1 MMQLNI
7 HDSTLKRVGSINN
20 DLPEALHYFNDNW
33 HRYLTEGT
41 STFDF
46 SVNKVNPTYA
56 LLTLQSYISFSYDDE
71 DYLFNII
78 NIQQDHSSMTIQCE
92 NLNFELISEEVEAYS
107 NTKRHSIV
115 WYLKNAAKITDNVV
129 EIGNNPFSLV
139 DEDNSNPILT
149 FDSTETKLA
158 RIISICDSFKAEFQF
173 KTKLKNDGTLYNITI
188 DLYEAGGVGQKR
200 KDVTLFYGKNVDGIT
215 STGDRTSTFF
225 NSTTVTD
232 SNGKFNWKA
241 VEGKYYNSDGQLE
254 FYKDA
259 GSNVAYAPLSRDMF
273 PSQIKS
279 ANSDQ
284 FTNKNLQTA
293 ATSNDSLWDYAV
305 SQFKLY
311 AYPQMTYEVVVAVNA
326 VTNALGND
334 RKLDIGDTI
343 IVQDKTFDKSEGG
356 LILSA
361 RVSEQEIS
369 FTNPA
374 NNKITFS
381 NFVRLKSQISAD
393 LLSRMKDI
401 VNENTPYRAELET
414 TNGVQFK
421 NSAGSTTLTA
431 RIYFGSDSTETKADS
446 YSWTKDGI
454 LVTNVQEITVD
465 ASEIDGKAV
474 YAYKATVNEKVVGTA
489 SVTITNVN
497 DGAQGPQGPQGLK
510 GDPGATGIPGQAG
523 ADGKTS
529 YLHIA
534 YATNSTGTAGFDVSN
549 ATGKTYIGQYTDFT
563 SADST
568 DPSKYTWSLIKGDKG
583 DKGDTGPQGPQG
595 ERGIAGATGTTGSPG
610 PKGADGRSSYIHI
623 KYAPVINPTD
633 SQITDTPNA
642 YIGVYTDY
650 NQSDSTSASAY
661 TWSKWQGED
670 GANGVAGAKGADGRT
685 TYVHFA
691 YANSTNGQTNFSTS
705 YFDGALYMGTLTDYT
720 QTDST
725 NYAAYTWSRLKGDKG
740 DKGDQGVQG
749 IQGLQGPAGTQGV
762 AGPKGA
768 DGKTQYTHIAYANSA
783 DGKTDFSTSDSNR
796 AYIGMYVDFNINDST
811 TPSDYSWTLVKG
823 ADGTQ
828 GTPGKPG
835 TDGKTP
841 YFHTAWSYSADG
853 TDGFTTVY
861 PNLNLFTGTSDKPST
876 STGGSWNI
884 ATIGV
889 YKTPKVGQEYTLS
902 VEVPETD
909 HDVLMEVHG
918 WNNAGRRVGWSL
930 FSTVIKSG
938 GKAHITF
945 TWPDPKDSGVTQ
957 LAANLAWT
965 NGGDTGTY
973 SYCKSKLEIGNTAT
987 PYMQSSSE
995 AKTSDWPSYIGQYTD
1010 FTQADSTNPSDYTWS
1025 LIRGNDGKDGADGK
1039 DGIAG
1044 KDGVGIKTTVITY
1057 AISTSGTTAPTTGWT
1072 AQVPTLIK
1080 GQCLW
1085 TQTTWVYTD
1094 NTTETG
1100 YTVSYNAKDGNNG
1113 SNGIA
1118 GKDGVG
1124 IKTTVITYASHTNGI
1139 TAPTTGYTTTVPSV
1153 PAGQFLW
1160 TKTVWTYTDNSSET
1174 GYSVA
1179 MMGLKG
1185 DKGDP
1190 GNNGTNGIAGK
1201 DGKGIKATAITYQA
1215 STNGTTAPTGTWSAS
1230 VPTVAKGSFLWTR
1243 TIWTYTDNATE
1254 TGYAVAYMGT
1264 NGNNGNDGIAGKDGV
1279 GIKTTTITYAGST
1292 SGTTVPTSG
1301 WTSTVPTV
1309 AAGSYLW
1316 TKTVWAYTDNTI
1328 ETGYSVGKMGNTG
1341 PAGPAGSNGN
1351 PGKVVSDT
1359 EPTTKFK
1366 GLTWKY
1372 SGVVDMTLGDGTKI
1386 LAGTEYYWNGTV
1398 WALYEINAH
1407 NINGDNLSVTNGTF
1421 KDGKIESIW
1430 GENGVK
1436 GTTTI
1441 EGSHLQIYS
1450 SNSTTNTENT
1460 VALDNLQGYA
1470 QVYTDRNT
1478 GRAITVQASFQGFFV
1493 SDSTGPFVRVTPNG
1507 ISTSS
1512 DKSYNSLQIGAGITI
1527 NLERRGDM
1535 VEATLSGFINS
1546 SLSSNTTFTIGTI
1559 PVGYRPNRTAYI
1571 MVHMTSSVNSS
1582 HIDVEPNGVC
1592 TWWGTSTNTGAPR
1605 GAQMW
1610 FTSDSLPK

>member
-1 MMQLNI
+1 MQLNI
-7 HDSTLKRVGSINN
+7 HDSTLKRIGFINN
-20 DLPEALHYFNDNW
+20 DLPDALHYFNDNW
-33 HRYLTEGT
+33 HRYLAEGT

-46 SVNKVNPTYA
+46 SVNKVNPDYA

-78 NIQQDHSSMTIQCE
+78 NIQQDHSTMQIQCE
-92 NLNFELISEEVEAYS
+92 NLNLELISEEVGAYS

-115 WYLKNAAKITDNVV
+115 WYLKNAAKITANVV
-129 EIGNNPFSLV
+129 EIGNNPFSTI
-139 DEDNSNPILT
+139 DEDTSNPILS

-158 RIISICDSFKAEFQF
+158 RIISICNSFKAEFQF
-173 KTKLKNDGTLYNITI
+173 KTNLKDDGTLQNITL
-188 DLYEAGGVGQKR
+188 DLYQTGGVGQLR
-200 KDVTLFYGKNVDGIT
+200 KDVTLYYGKNIDGIT
-215 STGDRTSTFF
+215 STGDRTATFF

-232 SNGKFNWKA
+232 SNNKYNWISI
-241 VEGKYYNSDGQLE
+241 EGKYYNSDGQLE

-259 GSNVAYAPLSRDMF
+259 GSNTAYAPLSRDMF
-273 PSQIKS
+273 PSQILS
-279 ANSDQ
+279 TSSDQ
-284 FTNKNLQTA
+284 YTNKNIQTSA
-293 ATSNDSLWDYAV
+293 SSNDDLWDYAV

-311 AYPQMTYEVVVAVNA
+311 AYPQMTYEVVVSVNA
-326 VTNALGND
+326 VTSALGND
-334 RKLDIGDTI
+334 KKLNIGDTI
-343 IVQDKTFDKSEGG
+343 IVQDSTFDKSDGG

-369 FTNPA
+369 FTNPL
-374 NNKITFS
+374 NNKITFT
-381 NFVRLKSQISAD
+381 NFVKLKSEISAD
-393 LLSRMKDI
+393 LYGRMKDL
-401 VNENTPYRAELET
+401 VDQNTPYRAELET

-446 YSWTKDGI
+446 YSWTKDGT
-454 LVTNVQEITVD
+454 LVANVQEVTVD

-497 DGAQGPQGPQGLK
+497 DGATGPQGPQGLK

-534 YATNSTGTAGFDVSN
+534 YATNSTGTDGFDISN

-595 ERGIAGATGTTGSPG
+595 ERGIAGATGATGSLG

-650 NQSDSTSASAY
+650 NQADSTSASAY

-740 DKGDQGVQG
+740 DKGDQGIQG
-749 IQGLQGPAGTQGV
+749 IQGVDGRQGIP
-762 AGPKGA
+762 GPKGA

-783 DGKTDFSTSDSNR
+783 DGVTNFSTSDSNR
-796 AYIGMYVDFNINDST
+796 AYIGMYVDFNVNDSN

-853 TDGFTTVY
+853 KDGFTTVY
-861 PNLNLFTGTSDKPST
+861 PNLNLLHHTTFKNHEPLPQQYFSIAIKNGGVNNKPYISMSYNNPT
-876 STGGSWNI
+876 ENSYTDTIQWGYWGSWNFDKESFKTSTTYTFSFYLKGSG
-884 ATIGV
+884 TIRTHV
-889 YKTPKVGQEYTLS
+889 YPSIIDTSSVNGLVDGKVTGLAPDGQY
-902 VEVPETD
+902 D
-909 HDVLMEVHG
+909 
-918 WNNAGRRVGWSL
+918 WNLTSEWVRH
-930 FSTVIKSG
+930 TY
-938 GKAHITF
+938 TF
-945 TWPDPKDSGVTQ
+945 TTKSSMTENQ
-957 LAANLAWT
+957 NFLFRLF
-965 NGGDTGTY
+965 TGN
-973 SYCKSKLEIGNTAT
+973 SVDICLPKLEEGSTAT
-987 PYMQSSSE
+987 PYMQSANE
-995 AKTSDWPSYIGQYTD
+995 VTTADYPSYIGQYTD

-1025 LIRGNDGKDGADGK
+1025 LIRGNDGKDGAPGK

-1044 KDGVGIKTTVITY
+1044 KDGVGIKATVITY
-1057 AISTSGTTAPTTGWT
+1057 AISTSGTIAPTTGWT
-1072 AQVPTLIK
+1072 SSVPSLVK
-1080 GQCLW
+1080 GQ
-1085 TQTTWVYTD
+1085 Y
-1094 NTTETG
+1094 
-1100 YTVSYNAKDGNNG
+1100 
-1113 SNGIA
+1113 
-1118 GKDGVG
+1118 
-1124 IKTTVITYASHTNGI
+1124 
-1139 TAPTTGYTTTVPSV
+1139 
-1153 PAGQFLW
+1153 LW
-1160 TKTVWTYTDNSSET
+1160 TKTVWTYTDNSFET
-1174 GYSVA
+1174 GYSVSY
-1179 MMGLKG
+1179 
-1185 DKGDP
+1185 
-1190 GNNGTNGIAGK
+1190 ISK
-1201 DGKGIKATAITYQA
+1201 D
-1215 STNGTTAPTGTWSAS
+1215 
-1230 VPTVAKGSFLWTR
+1230 
-1243 TIWTYTDNATE
+1243 
-1254 TGYAVAYMGT
+1254 
-1264 NGNNGNDGIAGKDGV
+1264 GNNGNDGIAGKDGV

-1292 SGTTVPTSG
+1292 SGTTAPTSG
-1301 WTSTVPTV
+1301 WTTTVPTV

-1316 TKTVWAYTDNTI
+1316 TKTVWAYTDNTS
-1328 ETGYSVGKMGNTG
+1328 ETGYSVAMMGVKGDKGDQGPTG
-1341 PAGPAGSNGN
+1341 PAGSDGN

-1359 EPTTKFK
+1359 EPTTKFV

-1372 SGVVDMTLGDGTKI
+1372 SGAVDMTLGDGTKI

-1430 GENGVK
+1430 GGNGVN

-1441 EGSHLQIYS
+1441 EGRHLQIYS
-1450 SNSTTNTENT
+1450 SDSTTNTENT
-1460 VALDNLQGYA
+1460 IALDNLQGFA
-1470 QVYTDRNT
+1470 QVYTDHNT
-1478 GRAITVQASFQGFFV
+1478 GRTITVQASFRGFFV
-1493 SDSTGPFVRVTPNG
+1493 SDSTGPEVSLTPQGLIQTSKKATVNFGYGRNVTLTRNG
-1507 ISTSS
+1507 SYVTITSQNC
-1512 DKSYNSLQIGAGITI
+1512 YTI
-1527 NLERRGDM
+1527 APANRTWLIN
-1535 VEATLSGFINS
+1535 VATLP
-1546 SLSSNTTFTIGTI
+1546 L
-1559 PVGYRPNRTAYI
+1559 GYRPVEDVLIYNHDLSNGSKFSWSLLHPSGVIDLFSSGNIITTDYI
-1571 MVHMTSSVNSS
+1571 LSSSQ
-1582 HIDVEPNGVC
+1582 IWITKDE
-1592 TWWGTSTNTGAPR
+1592 
-1605 GAQMW
+1605 
-1610 FTSDSLPK
+1610 LPS

>member
-1 MMQLNI
+1 MQLNI
-7 HDSTLKRVGSINN
+7 HDSTLKRIGFINN
-20 DLPEALHYFNDNW
+20 DLPDALHYFNDNW
-33 HRYLTEGT
+33 HRYLAEGT

-46 SVNKVNPTYA
+46 SVNKVNPDYA

-78 NIQQDHSSMTIQCE
+78 NIQQDHSTMQIQCE
-92 NLNFELISEEVEAYS
+92 NLNLELISEEVGAYS

-115 WYLKNAAKITDNVV
+115 WYLRNAAKITDNVL
-129 EIGNNPFSLV
+129 EIGNNPFSEV
-139 DEDNSNPILT
+139 DEDKANPILS
-149 FDSTETKLA
+149 FDGTETKLA
-158 RIISICDSFKAEFQF
+158 RIISICNSFKAEFRF
-173 KTKLKNDGTLYNITI
+173 KTELKDDGTLQNITL
-188 DLYEAGGVGQKR
+188 DLYQTGGVGQLR
-200 KDVTLFYGKNVDGIT
+200 KDVTLYYGKNIDGIT

-225 NSTTVTD
+225 NSTTITD
-232 SNGKFNWKA
+232 SNNKYNWLSI
-241 VEGKYYNSDGQLE
+241 EGKYYNSDGQLE

-259 GSNVAYAPLSRDMF
+259 GSNTAYAPLSRDMF
-273 PSQIKS
+273 PSQILS
-279 ANSDQ
+279 TSSDQ
-284 FTNKNLQTA
+284 YTNKNIQTSA
-293 ATSNDSLWDYAV
+293 SSNDDLWDYAV

-311 AYPQMTYEVVVAVNA
+311 AYPQMTYEVVVSVNA
-326 VTNALGND
+326 VTSALGND
-334 RKLDIGDTI
+334 KKLNIGDTI
-343 IVQDKTFDKSEGG
+343 IVQDSTFDKSDGG

-369 FTNPA
+369 FTNPL
-374 NNKITFS
+374 NNKITFT
-381 NFVRLKSQISAD
+381 NFVRLKSEISAD
-393 LLSRMKDI
+393 LYGRMKDL
-401 VNENTPYRAELET
+401 VDQNTPYKTEVET
-414 TNGVQFK
+414 TNGLQFK
-421 NSAGSTTLTA
+421 NGKGSTTLTA

-446 YSWTKDGI
+446 YSWTKDGT
-454 LVTNVQEITVD
+454 LVANVQEITVD

-497 DGAQGPQGPQGLK
+497 D
-510 GDPGATGIPGQAG
+510 GATGIPGQAG

-650 NQSDSTSASAY
+650 NQADSTSASAY

-749 IQGLQGPAGTQGV
+749 IQGVDGRQGIP
-762 AGPKGA
+762 GPKGA

-796 AYIGMYVDFNINDST
+796 TYIGMYVDFNINDST

-853 TDGFTTVY
+853 TDRFTTSY
-861 PNLNLFTGTSDKPST
+861 PNLNLLDGTKDFS
-876 STGGSWNI
+876 GSWENSSGWVNDGTYKGLTVKKRTKQYAGI
-884 ATIGV
+884 DKTFTAPKDGV
-889 YKTPKVGQEYTLS
+889 YTFSAYVKGSGSRVS
-902 VEVPETD
+902 VYRYVAI
-909 HDVLMEVHG
+909 
-918 WNNAGRRVGWSL
+918 N
-930 FSTVIKSG
+930 G
-938 GKAHITF
+938 GKPNIIV
-945 TWPDPKDSGVTQ
+945 PNKRI
-957 LAANLAWT
+957 
-965 NGGDTGTY
+965 GDTFDWLRDSFHVTLKAGDTIY
-973 SYCKSKLEIGNTAT
+973 AKYEITASGADSVLWTAGHKWEPGLIAT
-987 PYMQSSSE
+987 PYIQSASE
-995 AKTSDWPSYIGQYTD
+995 VKTSDYPSYIGQYTD
-1010 FTQADSTNPSDYTWS
+1010 FTQTDSTNPSAYTWS
-1025 LIRGNDGKDGADGK
+1025 LIRGNDGERGPQGLKGDPGATGIPGQAGADGK
-1039 DGIAG
+1039 TSYLHIAYATNSTGTVGFDVSNATG
-1044 KDGVGIKTTVITY
+1044 KTY
-1057 AISTSGTTAPTTGWT
+1057 I
-1072 AQVPTLIK
+1072 
-1080 GQCLW
+1080 GQ
-1085 TQTTWVYTD
+1085 YTD
-1094 NTTETG
+1094 FTSADSTDPSK
-1100 YTVSYNAKDGNNG
+1100 YTWSL
-1113 SNGIA
+1113 I
-1118 GKDGVG
+1118 
-1124 IKTTVITYASHTNGI
+1124 
-1139 TAPTTGYTTTVPSV
+1139 
-1153 PAGQFLW
+1153 
-1160 TKTVWTYTDNSSET
+1160 
-1174 GYSVA
+1174 
-1179 MMGLKG
+1179 KG
-1185 DKGDP
+1185 DKGDKGDT
-1190 GNNGTNGIAGK
+1190 GNDGRAGK
-1201 DGKGIKATAITYQA
+1201 DG
-1215 STNGTTAPTGTWSAS
+1215 
-1230 VPTVAKGSFLWTR
+1230 
-1243 TIWTYTDNATE
+1243 D
-1254 TGYAVAYMGT
+1254 
-1264 NGNNGNDGIAGKDGV
+1264 
-1279 GIKTTTITYAGST
+1279 
-1292 SGTTVPTSG
+1292 
-1301 WTSTVPTV
+1301 
-1309 AAGSYLW
+1309 
-1316 TKTVWAYTDNTI
+1316 
-1328 ETGYSVGKMGNTG
+1328 
-1341 PAGPAGSNGN
+1341 

-1359 EPTTKFK
+1359 EPITKFK

-1372 SGVVDMTLGDGTKI
+1372 SGVVGMTLGDGTKI

-1430 GENGVK
+1430 GGNGVN

-1450 SNSTTNTENT
+1450 SDSTTNTENT

-1470 QVYTDRNT
+1470 QVYTNHNT
-1478 GRAITVQASFQGFFV
+1478 GRTITVQASFQGFFV
-1493 SDSTGPFVRVTPNG
+1493 SDSTGPYVRLTPQGLIQTSKKANVNFGYGRNVTLTRNG
-1507 ISTSS
+1507 SYVTITSQNR
-1512 DKSYNSLQIGAGITI
+1512 YTI
-1527 NLERRGDM
+1527 KPANNTWIRN
-1535 VEATLSGFINS
+1535 VATLP
-1546 SLSSNTTFTIGTI
+1546 L
-1559 PVGYRPNRTAYI
+1559 GYRPVEDVLIYN
-1571 MVHMTSSVNSS
+1571 HDLSNSS
-1582 HIDVEPNGVC
+1582 KFSWSLLHPSGVIDLFSIGNI
-1592 TWWGTSTNTGAPR
+1592 TTTDYILSSSQIWITN
-1605 GAQMW
+1605 
-1610 FTSDSLPK
+1610 DELPS